1 MDTFSFSIEGNLGTL
16 NVSESGWRKELNI
29 VSWNGRE
36 PKFDIRDW
44 SPEKKRMG
52 RGVTFSRDE
61 IVKLKELLNTI
72 EM

>member
-1 MDTFSFSIEGNLGTL
+1 MDKFSFSIEGNLGTL
-16 NVSESGWRKELNI
+16 KISDSGWRKELNI

-44 SPEKKRMG
+44 SPERKRMS
-52 RGVTFSRDE
+52 RGVTFSKDE
-61 IVKLKELLNTI
+61 IVKLKALLNKI